1 MLTYGILTNAI
12 QNEWNIIGSF
22 MSPLQ
27 PQNTP
32 WLYHRQE
39 DHFYTG
45 FKDGM
50 SVKRTFRYISH
61 PLTATPLVFLVFAD
75 TIFKK
80 IPSRPHDYEAVG
92 AFIIERRPEGALATS
107 LIPLIFIG
115 WIGVFGTLIPKDSGE
130 KLRSVLNRF
139 YHQII

>member
-32 WLYHRQE
+32 WLYQRQE

-61 PLTATPLVFLVFAD
+61 PLTATPLVFLGISGIRGHPFQGVPF
-75 TIFKK
+75 
-80 IPSRPHDYEAVG
+80 P
-92 AFIIERRPEGALATS
+92 AT
-107 LIPLIFIG
+107 
-115 WIGVFGTLIPKDSGE
+115 
-130 KLRSVLNRF
+130 
-139 YHQII
+139 